1 MIGIRLLLKQ
11 AYDFLLYFTF
21 PIRKW
26 LLIALVVVAVI
37 PGVFIFQ
44 MPLGLRMDFAYAY
57 VAVMG
62 LGVYSTANVYA
73 GSVVQLVAMALFS
86 RKSRTLEY
94 TTPEAEQLK
103 VRMGLK
109 DVKVFVTNNRFVK
122 GPFTNAVTKKVY
134 LTEKWLKENPQ
145 SEVLS
150 TLGHE
155 FGHVLTRRRFT
166 LEAAGAIAAV
176 VLTSTLI
183 ALHTIAIIVQV
194 EEFAALVLMLT
205 WVSWRNE
212 YRADLIS
219 ARYLGP
225 EGLISVLEQVGEG
238 MRAQKKRD
246 QGSETHPPLKDRIVR
261 LYSFMDST
269 VAGQAI

>member
-1 MIGIRLLLKQ
+1 MIGISSLLHQL
-11 AYDFLLYFTF
+11 YDFLLYFTF
-21 PIRKW
+21 PIRRW
-26 LLIALVVVAVI
+26 LLIALVVMSVV

-44 MPLGLRMDFAYAY
+44 MPFELRMAFAYPYAAIMVLGL
-57 VAVMG
+57 
-62 LGVYSTANVYA
+62 YSVANVYA
-73 GSVVQLVAMALFS
+73 SSVLQMAAMFVFGRRYKTWGYS
-86 RKSRTLEY
+86 
-94 TTPEAEQLK
+94 TPEVEQLQAK
-103 VRMGLK
+103 MGLNGIK
-109 DVKVFVTNNRFVK
+109 IFVTNNKYVR

-155 FGHVLTRRRFT
+155 FGHVLTRRRFA

-225 EGLISVLEQVGEG
+225 EGLISVLEQVEEE
-238 MRAQKKRD
+238 MRARKKRD
-246 QGSETHPPLKDRIVR
+246 QGSETHPPLKDRIVK
-261 LYSFMDST
+261 LYSFMDGT
-269 VAGQAI
+269 IAVGAI

>member
-1 MIGIRLLLKQ
+1 MIGLRLLLKQ
-11 AYDFLLYFTF
+11 VYDFLLYFTF

-26 LLIALVVVAVI
+26 LLIALVVMAVV

-44 MPLGLRMDFAYAY
+44 MPLGLRMDFAYTY

-86 RKSRTLEY
+86 RKSRTSEY

-103 VRMGLK
+103 ARMGLK
-109 DVKVFVTNNRFVK
+109 GVRVFVTNNRFVK

-134 LTEKWLKENPQ
+134 LTEKWMKENPQ

-155 FGHVLTRRRFT
+155 FGHVVTRRRFA
-166 LEAAGAIAAV
+166 LEAAGAMIAVIAASF
-176 VLTSTLI
+176 VL
-183 ALHTIAIIVQV
+183 ALHTIGILVEV
-194 EEFAALVLMLT
+194 EEFAALVLILT

-212 YRADLIS
+212 YRADMIS
-219 ARYLGP
+219 ARFLGP
-225 EGLISVLEQVGEG
+225 EGLISVLEQVQSGV
-238 MRAQKKRD
+238 KRD
-246 QGSETHPPLKDRIVR
+246 DGSETHPPLRSRIAR
-261 LYSFMDST
+261 LYSFMDQGLA
-269 VAGQAI
+269 VQR